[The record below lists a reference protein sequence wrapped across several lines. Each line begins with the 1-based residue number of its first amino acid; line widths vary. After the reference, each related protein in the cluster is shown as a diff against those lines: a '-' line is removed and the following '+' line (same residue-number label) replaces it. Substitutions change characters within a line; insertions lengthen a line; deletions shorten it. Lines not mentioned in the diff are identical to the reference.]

1 MADTP
6 NPSQVADNIE
16 AAVLETSVP
25 SPLVVPA
32 PDSTPTDIVT
42 NVVADTLELDLVAP
56 VTTQVVPSDVVDSPS
71 LANMTQSQLEAA
83 YLASFN

>member
-6 NPSQVADNIE
+6 SPSQVADNIE

-25 SPLVVPA
+25 AQPVVPA

-56 VTTQVVPSDVVDSPS
+56 VTTQVVPSDVVDNPS

>member
-6 NPSQVADNIE
+6 SPSQVADNIE

-25 SPLVVPA
+25 SPPVVPA
-32 PDSTPTDIVT
+32 TDSTPPDIVA
-42 NVVADTLELDLVAP
+42 NVVADTLESDLVAP
-56 VTTQVVPSDVVDSPS
+56 VTIQVAPSNVVDSPS

-83 YLASFN
+83 YLASFH

>member
-16 AAVLETSVP
+16 AAVLDTSVP
-25 SPLVVPA
+25 SPVVPA
-32 PDSTPTDIVT
+32 PDSTPPDIVT
-42 NVVADTLELDLVAP
+42 NVVADTLELDLVSP

>member
-6 NPSQVADNIE
+6 SPSQVADNIE

-25 SPLVVPA
+25 SPPVVPS
-32 PDSTPTDIVT
+32 PDSTPPDIVT

-56 VTTQVVPSDVVDSPS
+56 VTTQVVPSDVVDNPS

>member
-6 NPSQVADNIE
+6 SPSQVADNIE

>member
-6 NPSQVADNIE
+6 SPSQVADNIE

-25 SPLVVPA
+25 SSPVVPA
-32 PDSTPTDIVT
+32 PDSTPPDIVT
-42 NVVADTLELDLVAP
+42 NVVADTLELDLVSP

>member
-16 AAVLETSVP
+16 AAVLDTSVP
-25 SPLVVPA
+25 SPVVPA
-32 PDSTPTDIVT
+32 PDSTPPDIVA
-42 NVVADTLELDLVAP
+42 NVVADTLDSDLVVP

>member
-6 NPSQVADNIE
+6 SPSQVADNIE

-56 VTTQVVPSDVVDSPS
+56 VTTQVVPSDVVDNPS